1 MIGGHL
7 PSEGAYR
14 PILSIYPHHTLAV
27 AHKVPEHAFFRSFLC
42 PHHDWL
48 FQPEPIHVIT
58 LLAVRLHGDHKAA
71 ASRIDTQPDSLFQ
84 LRGVG
89 DTTRHQPLTGNFE
102 DFVTRLSVGFLQQ
115 RFQIALIKAL
125 EQHTPTAPQSWPPPS
140 PSDPWTAGRKI

>member
-1 MIGGHL
+1 MKCRHFPHTGYTNKSFICFGHKCAF
-7 PSEGAYR
+7 SRE
-14 PILSIYPHHTLAV
+14 
-27 AHKVPEHAFFRSFLC
+27 PEFRSFLG

-48 FQPEPIHVIT
+48 LQPEPIHMIT
-58 LLAVRLHGDHKAA
+58 LLAVRLHGDHETA

-125 EQHTPTAPQSWPPPS
+125 EQHTPTTPRSWPPPS